1 MISANDQHD
10 VEYNVRAHR
19 RRSLTSKLAIAALI
33 FLMIWPFLYIFVS
46 SFKPLSEIM
55 SRVRLFPQ
63 DPTLE
68 NYETLLFA
76 RTPLRDFPRI
86 IINTMIVAL
95 STAFFTVVISS
106 MASYAIA
113 RDRKLSSGMISRALL
128 FIYVFP
134 TIILVVPI
142 YQMLVRMGL
151 WDSFISLIL
160 VYTALA
166 SPFCTWLLISFFQS
180 VPKQLEESAQIDG
193 AGAFT
198 IFFRIVLPLAV
209 PGIVTVAM
217 YAFITAWGEYLFAL
231 VLINSSRLKTAA
243 LGLASFTAEQ
253 YIEWGPLLAGS
264 ILIMVPVFIL
274 FLPIARIF
282 IKGFMAGALKA

>member
-1 MISANDQHD
+1 
-10 VEYNVRAHR
+10 
-19 RRSLTSKLAIAALI
+19 
-33 FLMIWPFLYIFVS
+33 
-46 SFKPLSEIM
+46 
-55 SRVRLFPQ
+55 
-63 DPTLE
+63 
-68 NYETLLFA
+68 
-76 RTPLRDFPRI
+76 
-86 IINTMIVAL
+86 
-95 STAFFTVVISS
+95 

-113 RDRKLSSGMISRALL
+113 RDPRMSSGTVPKALL

-142 YQMLVRMGL
+142 YQMLVSIGL
-151 WDSFISLIL
+151 WNSLTSLVI

-166 SPFCTWLLISFFQS
+166 SPFCTWLLVSFFQT
-180 VPKQLEESAQIDG
+180 VPKQLEESAALDG
-193 AGAFT
+193 AGALT
-198 IFFRIVLPLAV
+198 IFFRVVLPLAA
-209 PGIVTVAM
+209 PGIVTVGM

-231 VLINSSRLKTAA
+231 VLINSSSLKTAA

>member
-1 MISANDQHD
+1 MISANDQPS
-10 VEYNVRAHR
+10 VEYNVIAYR
-19 RRSLTSKLAIAALI
+19 RGSLTSKLAVAVLI
-33 FLMIWPFLYIFVS
+33 FLMIWPFLYILIS

-55 SRVRLFPQ
+55 SRIRLLPQ
-63 DPTLE
+63 NPTLK

-86 IINTMIVAL
+86 ILNTMIVAGV
-95 STAFFTVVISS
+95 TAFFTVVISS

-113 RDRKLSSGMISRALL
+113 RDRKLSSGMVPRALL
-128 FIYVFP
+128 FVYVFP
-134 TIILVVPI
+134 TIIVVVPI
-142 YQMLVRMGL
+142 YKMLVGMGL
-151 WDSFISLIL
+151 WDNFISLML

-166 SPFCTWLLISFFQS
+166 SPFCTWLLISFFQTI
-180 VPKQLEESAQIDG
+180 PKQLEESAQMDG

-231 VLINSSRLKTAA
+231 VMINSSRLKTAA
-243 LGLASFTAEQ
+243 VGLASFTAEQ

-264 ILIMVPVFIL
+264 ILIMLPVFIL

>member
-1 MISANDQHD
+1 MNATQ
-10 VEYNVRAHR
+10 YNRFG
-19 RRSLTSKLAIAALI
+19 SLGRKLAVVVLVL
-33 FLMIWPFLYIFVS
+33 LMIWPFLYIFIS
-46 SFKPLSEIM
+46 SFKPLAEIM
-55 SRVRLFPQ
+55 SRATLFPKN
-63 DPTLE
+63 PTLR

-76 RTPLRDFPRI
+76 TTPLRDFPRVIMNSI
-86 IINTMIVAL
+86 IVSSLTALATIVIA
-95 STAFFTVVISS
+95 S
-106 MASYAIA
+106 MASYTIA
-113 RDRKLSSGMISRALL
+113 RDRKLSPGVLPKALL

-142 YQMLVRMGL
+142 YQMLVRFGL
-151 WDSFISLIL
+151 WDSFASLVI

-166 SPFCTWLLISFFQS
+166 TPFCTWLLVSFFQS
-180 VPKQLEESAQIDG
+180 VPRQLEESAEIDG
-193 AGAFT
+193 ASPIA

-209 PGIVTVAM
+209 PGIVTVGM

-231 VLINSSRLKTAA
+231 VLINSSRLKTVA

-264 ILIMVPVFIL
+264 ILIMIPVFVL

-282 IKGFMAGALKA
+282 IRGFMAGALKA

>member
-1 MISANDQHD
+1 MILDNDYYD
-10 VEYNVRAHR
+10 VGYNIMTHR
-19 RRSLTSKLAIAALI
+19 KGSFTTKLAVVVLV
-33 FLMIWPFLYIFVS
+33 FLMIWPFLYILVS

-55 SRVRLFPQ
+55 SRVHLFPKNA
-63 DPTLE
+63 TLE
-68 NYETLLFA
+68 NYKTLLFA
-76 RTPLRDFPRI
+76 RTPLRDFPQI
-86 IINTMIVAL
+86 ILNTLIVSL

-113 RDRKLSSGMISRALL
+113 RDRKLSSGMVSRSLL

-193 AGAFT
+193 AGPFT
-198 IFFRIVLPLAV
+198 IFFRIILPLAV
-209 PGIVTVAM
+209 PGMVTVTM

-231 VLINSSRLKTAA
+231 VLITSSSLKTAA
-243 LGLASFTAEQ
+243 GGLASFTAEQ

-264 ILIMVPVFIL
+264 MLVMLPVFII
-274 FLPIARIF
+274 FLPIAKVF
-282 IKGFMAGALKA
+282 MKGFMAGAVKA

>member
-1 MISANDQHD
+1 M
-10 VEYNVRAHR
+10 
-19 RRSLTSKLAIAALI
+19 TSKRINTISTKLAVLVLVA
-33 FLMIWPFLYIFVS
+33 LMIWPFVYIFIS
-46 SFKPLSEIM
+46 SFKPLAEIM
-55 SRVRLFPQ
+55 SRARILPSN
-63 DPTLE
+63 PTLR

-86 IINTMIVAL
+86 ILNSLIVAGA
-95 STAFFTVVISS
+95 TAALTVVISS

-113 RDRKLSSGMISRALL
+113 RDRKMSGGMVPKALL

-142 YQMLVRMGL
+142 YQMLVSIGL
-151 WDSFISLIL
+151 WDSLISLVI

-166 SPFCTWLLISFFQS
+166 SPFCTWLLVSFFQT
-180 VPKQLEESAQIDG
+180 VPKQLEESAEIDG
-193 AGAFT
+193 AGSFT
-198 IFFRIVLPLAV
+198 IFFRVVLPLAV
-209 PGIVTVAM
+209 PGIVTVGM

-231 VLINSSRLKTAA
+231 VLINSSSLKTAA

-264 ILIMVPVFIL
+264 ILIMVPVFVL
-274 FLPIARIF
+274 FLPIAKIF

>member
-1 MISANDQHD
+1 MVVDRSRRVNWRVISG
-10 VEYNVRAHR
+10 
-19 RRSLTSKLAIAALI
+19 KLAVFAVVL
-33 FLMIWPFLYIFVS
+33 LMIWPFLYIFIS
-46 SFKPLSEIM
+46 SFKPLAEIM
-55 SRVRLFPQ
+55 SRARVFPQ
-63 DPTLE
+63 SPTLR
-68 NYETLLFA
+68 NYETLLLA
-76 RTPLRDFPRI
+76 ATPLRNFPKMI
-86 IINTMIVAL
+86 LNSLIVAS
-95 STAFFTVVISS
+95 STAVATIVVSS

-113 RDRKLSSGMISRALL
+113 RDRVLSSGALPKTLL

-142 YQMLVRMGL
+142 YQMLVSVGL
-151 WDSFISLIL
+151 WDSLVSLII

-166 SPFCTWLLISFFQS
+166 SPFCTWLLVSFFQS
-180 VPKQLEESAQIDG
+180 VPRQLEESAEIDG
-193 AGAFT
+193 AGSLT

-209 PGIVTVAM
+209 PGVVTVGM
-217 YAFITAWGEYLFAL
+217 YSFITAWGEYLFAL
-231 VLINSSRLKTAA
+231 VLINSSARKTAA

-282 IKGFMAGALKA
+282 IRGFMAGALKA

>member
-1 MISANDQHD
+1 MHTKRMKTLSTQ
-10 VEYNVRAHR
+10 
-19 RRSLTSKLAIAALI
+19 LAFVVLVV
-33 FLMIWPFLYIFVS
+33 LMIWPFIYIFIS
-46 SFKPLSEIM
+46 SFKPLAEIM
-55 SRVRLFPQ
+55 SRAHVFPV
-63 DPTLE
+63 DPTLR

-86 IINTMIVAL
+86 IVNTLIVAGA
-95 STAFFTVVISS
+95 TAVVTVVISS

-113 RDRKLSSGMISRALL
+113 RDRKMSGGMVPKALL

-142 YQMLVRMGL
+142 YQMLVSIGL
-151 WDSFISLIL
+151 WDSLASLVI

-166 SPFCTWLLISFFQS
+166 SPFCTWLLVSFFQS
-180 VPKQLEESAQIDG
+180 VPKQLEESAEIDG
-193 AGAFT
+193 AGSFT
-198 IFFRIVLPLAV
+198 IFFRVVLPLAV

-231 VLINSSRLKTAA
+231 VLINSSSLKTAA

-264 ILIMVPVFIL
+264 ILIMVPVFVL
-274 FLPIARIF
+274 FLPIAKIF
-282 IKGFMAGALKA
+282 IKGFIAGALKA